1 MDILELLQWLINGTL
16 DLFLHFIYSGLAALL
31 GFVLT
36 LWAIRLTYTGAAY
49 LLHSKPSM
57 PTELERAM
65 RRLGYLVAFWCSVT
79 VHLWQ
84 DRLLG
89 PF

>member
-1 MDILELLQWLINGTL
+1 MDLLELIRWIINGTL
-16 DLFLHFIYSGLAALL
+16 DLFLHFVYSGLAALL
-31 GFVLT
+31 AFYSTWYLT
-36 LWAIRLTYTGAAY
+36 RLTYTCAAS
-49 LLHSKPSM
+49 LLRS
-57 PTELERAM
+57 PTSIPMEVERAM
-65 RRLGYLVAFWCSVT
+65 QRLGWFVAIFASLT

>member
-1 MDILELLQWLINGTL
+1 MDLLELVQWIINGAL
-16 DLFLHFIYSGLAALL
+16 DMFLHFVYSGLAALL
-31 GFVLT
+31 FFYLT
-36 LWAIRLTYTGAAY
+36 LWGTRLTYTCAAS
-49 LLHSKPSM
+49 LLRS
-57 PTELERAM
+57 PTSIPMEVERGM
-65 RRLGYLVAFWCSVT
+65 RRLGWLAALFASLT